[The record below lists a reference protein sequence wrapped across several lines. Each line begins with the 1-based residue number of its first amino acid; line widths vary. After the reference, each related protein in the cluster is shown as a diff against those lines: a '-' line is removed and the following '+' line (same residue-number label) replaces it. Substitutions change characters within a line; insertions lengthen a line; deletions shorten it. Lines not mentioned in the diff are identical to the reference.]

1 MQCYGQSFIQLSN
14 FTALPKCQSTLVLR
28 VVCVKE
34 YWCSLCFVVTR
45 HSLRISDPDGVLR
58 FLGACH
64 LWCQAR
70 GLDLAMLLVASLHH
84 ENMFPARVKAK
95 ARKGVLSRGQKSKI
109 RHCFLSFTLDHVLQI
124 GFGSKIV
131 NANMY
136 RLYRLYR
143 LCPQWIVTIVVLQHW
158 LRGSWWPWSSLR
170 PNVLASQCNYDL

>member
-14 FTALPKCQSTLVLR
+14 FTPLPKCQSTLVLR

-34 YWCSLCFVVTR
+34 YWCSRCFVATR

-84 ENMFPARVKAK
+84 EKTNPARVKAK

-109 RHCFLSFTLDHVLQI
+109 RHCFLSITLDQNSQRQYVSPVSPL
-124 GFGSKIV
+124 SS
-131 NANMY
+131 MDSY
-136 RLYRLYR
+136 DSYYS
-143 LCPQWIVTIVVLQHW
+143 CP
-158 LRGSWWPWSSLR
+158 P
-170 PNVLASQCNYDL
+170 ASVARFMMTLVFPEAECVGKSMPL